1 MSDRI
6 NLKALSRDQ
15 ISVFIEARGL
25 PKYRA
30 EQLLSWI
37 YERYASS
44 LEEISEFSKDLRTSL
59 GEVAYIGN
67 LTVVKRQRSSDG
79 TEKFLFGLEDRQ
91 TVESVLIPDKDRLTL
106 CISSQVGC
114 AMACSFCLTGKSG
127 LIRNLRAWEIL
138 DQILSV
144 NRLIKPKK
152 ITNIVLMGMGE
163 PLANFEEVVDALK
176 RIISFAGISKRKIT
190 LSTAGLS
197 PKILDLPKTA
207 PDINLAISLNA
218 TTDTVRDRL
227 MPINRKYPIRS
238 LIDACRR
245 YPLKPRRIITVEYV
259 LISGI
264 NDSVADAHRLVRLLK
279 GIRCKVNLIP
289 LNPHEGSALQ
299 RPSDVSVL
307 AFQRV
312 LTDSNMTALIRESKG
327 QDILAACGQLR
338 GIYAG
343 GPEKNR

>member
-6 NLKALSRDQ
+6 NLKSLSKDQ
-15 ISVFIEARGL
+15 LSVFVEARGL

-30 EQLLSWI
+30 DQLMKWM
-37 YERYASS
+37 YERYAAS
-44 LEEISEFSKDLRTSL
+44 LEEVTEFSKDLRTRL

-79 TEKFLFGLEDRQ
+79 TEKFLFGLEDGQ
-91 TVESVLIPDKDRLTL
+91 TIESVLIPDKDRLTL

-114 AMACSFCLTGKSG
+114 AMGCSFCLTGKSG

-144 NRLIKPKK
+144 NRLLKPKK

-176 RIISFAGISKRKIT
+176 RIISFTGISKRKIT
-190 LSTAGLS
+190 LSTAGLA
-197 PKILDLPKTA
+197 PKILDLPKMA

-218 TTDTVRDRL
+218 TTDTVRDRI
-227 MPINRKYPIRS
+227 MPVNRKYPIRS

-245 YPLKPRRIITVEYV
+245 YPLKPRRMITVEYV

-264 NDSVADAHRLVRLLK
+264 NDSAADARRLVILLK
-279 GIRCKVNLIP
+279 GLRCKVNLIP
-289 LNPHEGSALQ
+289 LNPHEGSDLQ
-299 RPSDVSVL
+299 RPTDVSVL

-312 LTDSNMTALIRESKG
+312 LTDRNMTALIRESKG

-338 GIYAG
+338 GRYAG
-343 GPEKNR
+343 EPERDR